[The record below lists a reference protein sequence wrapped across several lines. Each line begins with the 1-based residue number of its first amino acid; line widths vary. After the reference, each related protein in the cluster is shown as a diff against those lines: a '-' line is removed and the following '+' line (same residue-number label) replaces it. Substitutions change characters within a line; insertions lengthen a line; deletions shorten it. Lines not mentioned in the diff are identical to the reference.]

1 MYKKRILVIDDE
13 ESLCRMVKM
22 NLEETDKYEVRTET
36 KGANALRAAKE
47 FKPDLIFL
55 DIVMPDIDGGEVSRM
70 LKEDKMT
77 GNIPLIFLTA
87 IVTDKEVKTE
97 EGVIGGKM
105 FLAKPVSVDK
115 LIQCIEENTRI

>member
-22 NLEETDKYEVRTET
+22 NLEGTDKYEVRTET
-36 KGANALRAAKE
+36 KGANAIRAAKE

-55 DIVMPDIDGGEVSRM
+55 DIIMPDVDGGEVSRL

-87 IVTDKEVKTE
+87 IVTDKEVKE
-97 EGVIGGKM
+97 EAGVIGGSI